1 MLVPVLILLAAA
13 FAVSLVVTRVM
24 IALAGRLGLVDEP
37 AGRKA
42 HQKVT
47 PLGGGVGILAG
58 FAGPLVLTTGLALIG
73 ANWFDV
79 DPALIGG
86 VWEQLPLL
94 LGFLGGCLVLGLLGL
109 IDDRRDLGP
118 FVKLGVQLLTT
129 TLFVVLCDV
138 RLLVFLPTW
147 ASVVVTVLW
156 ITTVTNAFN
165 FLDNMD
171 GLSAGVACVCSVAFM
186 AAAASVAPPQWFVVA
201 TLACLVGSLLG
212 FLCWNFPPAKVFM
225 GDAGSLVIGFV
236 LGVLTVRTTFL
247 PEGAPLA
254 GRWYALLA
262 PVVVLALPLYDLVTV
277 SLIRLSRGK
286 SPFVGDTNHFSHRLV
301 ARGMT
306 RRTAVLC
313 LYLVAAATSIAAI
326 LLPAVTTPLAA
337 GMIFAQTLLILGVIA
352 LLEQH
357 PLPPRHEE
365 NQEAE
370 GRAKRSPG
378 SHAAEDS
385 RSS

>member
-1 MLVPVLILLAAA
+1 
-13 FAVSLVVTRVM
+13 
-24 IALAGRLGLVDEP
+24 
-37 AGRKA
+37 
-42 HQKVT
+42 
-47 PLGGGVGILAG
+47 VGILAG

-357 PLPPRHEE
+357 PLPP
-365 NQEAE
+365 
-370 GRAKRSPG
+370 S
-378 SHAAEDS
+378 
-385 RSS
+385 